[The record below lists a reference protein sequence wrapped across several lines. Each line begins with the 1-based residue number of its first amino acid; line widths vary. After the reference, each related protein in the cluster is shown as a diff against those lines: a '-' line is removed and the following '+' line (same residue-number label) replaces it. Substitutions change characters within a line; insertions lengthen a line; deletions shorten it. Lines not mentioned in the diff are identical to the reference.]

1 MRLEH
6 TDRQQWHRVLVDRRQ
21 MRPSGFLGHVHAQ
34 DLLVGL
40 QAVQHTQQRALT
52 GLPAHHGQVFV
63 GGVVPIHKRRAVH
76 MQAVIGEMHGEQVHH
91 GVLRQRARVAVAHAR
106 VGRVRRVADRPQR
119 FGGGVEAF
127 HEQCARIGAPPET
140 AVAVHLLGRGEFRQA
155 SAHRGAVLFGHG
167 EHGVRAA
174 GRGLGHHD
182 RRAGRIRHA
191 RAVRADARIE
201 DRRGVLPLAVI
212 VERELQ
218 PARFGGDAVLAE
230 LADKQLAVD
239 REQYRA
245 ARVVDAVRDDAA
257 AAFTRA
263 LAAGAL
269 LGRHILGVGVGEQ
282 RARVGE
288 HELAHRVG
296 AVVHADPQRR
306 HRVLTAVGTQ
316 EQHAFAVTEQ
326 RGTTRGAAGEP
337 GCARLVGGVFAH
349 GFGLDGISRL
359 AGGGLQWF
367 RHTALR

>member
-1 MRLEH
+1 M
-6 TDRQQWHRVLVDRRQ
+6 
-21 MRPSGFLGHVHAQ
+21 
-34 DLLVGL
+34 
-40 QAVQHTQQRALT
+40 
-52 GLPAHHGQVFV
+52 
-63 GGVVPIHKRRAVH
+63 
-76 MQAVIGEMHGEQVHH
+76 
-91 GVLRQRARVAVAHAR
+91 
-106 VGRVRRVADRPQR
+106 
-119 FGGGVEAF
+119 
-127 HEQCARIGAPPET
+127 
-140 AVAVHLLGRGEFRQA
+140 
-155 SAHRGAVLFGHG
+155 
-167 EHGVRAA
+167 
-174 GRGLGHHD
+174 
-182 RRAGRIRHA
+182 
-191 RAVRADARIE
+191 
-201 DRRGVLPLAVI
+201 PL
-212 VERELQ
+212 
-218 PARFGGDAVLAE
+218 DAVLAE
-230 LADKQLAVD
+230 LADEQLAVD

-288 HELAHRVG
+288 HELTHRVG

-316 EQHAFAVTEQ
+316 DGRHILGVGVGEQRARVGEHELTHRVGAVVHADPQRRHRVLTAVGTQDQHAFAVAEQ
-326 RGTTRGAAGEP
+326 RGTTRGAAGTP